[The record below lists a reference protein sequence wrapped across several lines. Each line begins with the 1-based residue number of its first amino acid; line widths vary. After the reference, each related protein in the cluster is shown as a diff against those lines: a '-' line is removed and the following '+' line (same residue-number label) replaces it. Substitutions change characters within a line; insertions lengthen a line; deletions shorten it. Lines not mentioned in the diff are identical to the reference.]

1 MKSVC
6 VSEKSE
12 GVVCQM
18 NRATAPFLEM
28 KNITKQFP
36 GVLALNNV
44 NLQVYPG
51 QVLALVGENGAGK
64 STLMKV
70 ISGVHKMDAG
80 EITLE
85 GKSVTITSPLHSRQ
99 LGISIIF
106 QELSVLNNMNIAE
119 NIFVG
124 REKKKNGFVDKKA
137 QHEEAK
143 ALLARVGLDIDTR
156 TKTGLLS
163 TAQKQMVE
171 VAKALSFNSKL
182 IIMDEPTSSLTD
194 NETAKLMTIIRNLR
208 DEGVAIVFISHR
220 MNEIF
225 EISDEIAVMRDGEM
239 VGRMITS
246 EVDEQQVIAAM
257 VGRDVN
263 DIFHKEEAPIGDI
276 MLEVK
281 NLSTKNF
288 LKDISFNV
296 RAGEIVGFA
305 GLVGAGRS
313 EVMRAVFGID
323 PRTSGEIYVGGEK
336 KEIGSTV
343 DALRAGMGF
352 VPEDRKEQG
361 LILKQ
366 TIRANASL
374 AALSSVA
381 NGWFIDKGKEKNL
394 SDEYVSK
401 LKVKTPSI
409 EQLIMNLSGG
419 NQQKVVIAKWMATNP
434 KVLILDEPTRGID
447 VGAKKEIHTLMSELA
462 KQGVAIIMISSE
474 LPEVLG
480 MADRIYVMHD
490 GRIKGEIDREN
501 ASQEAI
507 MKLAIS

>member
-1 MKSVC
+1 MFDL
-6 VSEKSE
+6 
-12 GVVCQM
+12 
-18 NRATAPFLEM
+18 RIHT
-28 KNITKQFP
+28 
-36 GVLALNNV
+36 
-44 NLQVYPG
+44 VY
-51 QVLALVGENGAGK
+51 
-64 STLMKV
+64 
-70 ISGVHKMDAG
+70 
-80 EITLE
+80 
-85 GKSVTITSPLHSRQ
+85 
-99 LGISIIF
+99 LGLRPRLLYKLYSIGTF
-106 QELSVLNNMNIAE
+106 HN
-119 NIFVG
+119 
-124 REKKKNGFVDKKA
+124 KNGFVNKKL
-137 QHEEAK
+137 QHQEAK
-143 ALLARVGLDIDTR
+143 ALLERVGLKIDTH
-156 TKTGLLS
+156 TKAGRLS

-194 NETAKLMTIIRNLR
+194 KETAMLMDIIRKLR
-208 DEGVAIVFISHR
+208 DDGVAIVFISHR

-239 VGRMITS
+239 VQHMITS
-246 EVDEQQVIAAM
+246 EVDEAQVIAAM
-257 VGRDVN
+257 VGRSVN
-263 DIFHKEEAPIGDI
+263 DIFHKEEAPIGDVV
-276 MLEVK
+276 LEVK

-288 LKDISFNV
+288 LKDVSFKV

-313 EVMRAVFGID
+313 EVMRALFAVD
-323 PRTSGEIYVGGEK
+323 PRESGDVFMNGKPVEIK
-336 KEIGSTV
+336 STM
-343 DALRAGMGF
+343 DALKAGMGF

-366 TIRANASL
+366 TIRVNTSL

-381 NGWFIDKGKEKNL
+381 KGWFIDKKREVGL
-394 SDEYVSK
+394 TDEYVAK
-401 LKVKTPSI
+401 LRVKTPSN
-409 EQLIMNLSGG
+409 EQKIMNLSGG
-419 NQQKVVIAKWMATNP
+419 NQQKVVIAKWMATHP

-447 VGAKKEIHTLMSELA
+447 VGAKKEIHALMSELA

-490 GRIKGEIDREN
+490 GRIKGEIDRAN

>member
-1 MKSVC
+1 MSA
-6 VSEKSE
+6 
-12 GVVCQM
+12 
-18 NRATAPFLEM
+18 ATAPFLQM
-28 KNITKQFP
+28 KGITKQFP
-36 GVLALNNV
+36 GVLALNKV
-44 NLQVYPG
+44 DLSVYPG
-51 QVLALVGENGAGK
+51 RVLALVGENGAGK

-70 ISGVHKMDAG
+70 LSGVHKRDAG
-80 EITLE
+80 EILINGAPVE
-85 GKSVTITSPLHSRQ
+85 IASPIASRQ
-99 LGISIIF
+99 MGISIIY
-106 QELSVLNNMNIAE
+106 QELSVLNNMDVAE

-124 REKKKNGFVDKKA
+124 REKKKNGFVDKKR

-143 ALLARVGLDIDTR
+143 ALLARVGLNIDTHTITR
-156 TKTGLLS
+156 RLS

-194 NETAKLMTIIRNLR
+194 KETAMLMDIIRKLR
-208 DEGVAIVFISHR
+208 SEGVAIVFISHR

-239 VGRMITS
+239 VQHMITS

-263 DIFHKEEAPIGDI
+263 DIFHKEEAPIGDVV
-276 MLEVK
+276 LEVK

-323 PRTSGEIYVGGEK
+323 PRESGEISVHGK
-336 KEIGSTV
+336 PVEIKSTM
-343 DALRAGMGF
+343 DALAAGMGF

-374 AALSSVA
+374 AALNSVA
-381 NGWFIDKGKEKNL
+381 NGWFIDKKKEKSL

-419 NQQKVVIAKWMATNP
+419 NQQKVVIAKWMATHP

-490 GRIKGEIDREN
+490 GRIKGELNRAE
-501 ASQEAI
+501 ASQESI

>member
-1 MKSVC
+1 MSAAK
-6 VSEKSE
+6 
-12 GVVCQM
+12 
-18 NRATAPFLEM
+18 APFLEM
-28 KNITKQFP
+28 RGITKQFP
-36 GVLALNNV
+36 GVLALNKV
-44 NLQVYPG
+44 DLSVYPG
-51 QVLALVGENGAGK
+51 KVLALVGENGAGK

-70 ISGVHKMDAG
+70 LSGVHKRDAG
-80 EITLE
+80 EILID
-85 GKSVTITSPLHSRQ
+85 GKPVEITSPLASRQ
-99 LGISIIF
+99 MGISIIY
-106 QELSVLNNMNIAE
+106 QELSVLNNMNVAE

-124 REKKKNGFVDKKA
+124 RERTKNGFVDKKQ

-143 ALLARVGLDIDTR
+143 ALLNRVGLNIDTHTITR
-156 TKTGLLS
+156 RLS

-171 VAKALSFNSKL
+171 VAKALSFNSRL

-194 NETAKLMTIIRNLR
+194 KETAMLMDIIRKLR

-239 VGRMITS
+239 VQHMITAD
-246 EVDEQQVIAAM
+246 VDEQQVIAAM

-263 DIFHKEEAPIGDI
+263 DIFHKEEAPIGDVV
-276 MLEVK
+276 LEVK

-313 EVMRAVFGID
+313 EVMRALFAVD
-323 PRTSGEIYVGGEK
+323 PRESGEIYVNGK
-336 KEIGSTV
+336 QVEIKSTV
-343 DALRAGMGF
+343 DALNAGMGF

-374 AALSSVA
+374 AALDSVA
-381 NGWFIDKGKEKNL
+381 NGWFIDKKKEKNL

-419 NQQKVVIAKWMATNP
+419 NQQKVVIAKWMATHP

-490 GRIKGEIDREN
+490 GRIKGEINRAE
-501 ASQEAI
+501 ASQESI

>member
-1 MKSVC
+1 MSA
-6 VSEKSE
+6 
-12 GVVCQM
+12 
-18 NRATAPFLEM
+18 ATTPFLEM
-28 KNITKQFP
+28 KGITKQFP
-36 GVLALNNV
+36 GVLALNQV
-44 NLQVYPG
+44 DLSVYPG
-51 QVLALVGENGAGK
+51 RVLALVGENGAGK

-70 ISGVHKMDAG
+70 LSGVHRRDAG
-80 EITLE
+80 EILIE
-85 GKSVTITSPLHSRQ
+85 GKNVEITSPLASRQ
-99 LGISIIF
+99 MGISIIY
-106 QELSVLNNMNIAE
+106 QELSVLNNMDVAE

-124 REKKKNGFVDKKA
+124 REKKKNGFVDKKR
-137 QHEEAK
+137 QHEEAR
-143 ALLARVGLDIDTR
+143 ALLERVGLNIDTHTMTR
-156 TKTGLLS
+156 RLS

-171 VAKALSFNSKL
+171 VAKALSYNSRL

-194 NETAKLMTIIRNLR
+194 KETAMLMDIIRKLR

-239 VGRMITS
+239 VQHMITS

-263 DIFHKEEAPIGDI
+263 DIFQKEEAPIGDVV
-276 MLEVK
+276 LEVK
-281 NLSTKNF
+281 NLSTRSF

-313 EVMRAVFGID
+313 EVMRALFAVD
-323 PRTSGEIYVGGEK
+323 PRETGEVFVNGK
-336 KEIGSTV
+336 PVEIKSTV
-343 DALRAGMGF
+343 DALNAGLGF

-374 AALSSVA
+374 AALNSVA
-381 NGWFIDKGKEKNL
+381 NGWFIDQKREKAL

-409 EQLIMNLSGG
+409 EQKVMNLSGG
-419 NQQKVVIAKWMATNP
+419 NQQKVVIA
-434 KVLILDEPTRGID
+434 
-447 VGAKKEIHTLMSELA
+447 
-462 KQGVAIIMISSE
+462 
-474 LPEVLG
+474 
-480 MADRIYVMHD
+480 
-490 GRIKGEIDREN
+490 
-501 ASQEAI
+501 
-507 MKLAIS
+507 

>member
-1 MKSVC
+1 MRGAS
-6 VSEKSE
+6 
-12 GVVCQM
+12 
-18 NRATAPFLEM
+18 TPFLEM
-28 KNITKQFP
+28 KGITKQFP
-36 GVLALNNV
+36 GVLALNKV
-44 NLQVYPG
+44 DLSIYPG
-51 QVLALVGENGAGK
+51 KVLALVGENGAGK

-70 ISGVHKMDAG
+70 LSGVHKRDAG
-80 EITLE
+80 EILLE
-85 GKSVTITSPLHSRQ
+85 GKSVEIADPLASRQ
-99 LGISIIF
+99 MGISIIF

-124 REKKKNGFVDKKA
+124 REKKKNGFVDKKL
-137 QHEEAK
+137 QHEQARQ
-143 ALLARVGLDIDTR
+143 LLSRVGLSIDTH

-194 NETAKLMTIIRNLR
+194 KETAMLMDIIRKLR
-208 DEGVAIVFISHR
+208 DDGVAIVFISHR

-239 VGRMITS
+239 VQHMITS
-246 EVDEQQVIAAM
+246 EVDEAQVIAAM
-257 VGRDVN
+257 VGRSVD
-263 DIFHKEEAPIGDI
+263 DIFYKEEAPIGDI
-276 MLEVK
+276 ALEVK

-296 RAGEIVGFA
+296 RSGEIVGFA

-323 PRTSGEIYVGGEK
+323 PRESGEISIHGQKV
-336 KEIGSTV
+336 EIKSTM
-343 DALRAGMGF
+343 DALKAGMGF

-366 TIRANASL
+366 TIRVNTSL
-374 AALSSVA
+374 AALQSVA
-381 NGWFIDKGKEKNL
+381 KGWFISKKLEKGL
-394 SDEYVSK
+394 TDEYVAK
-401 LKVKTPSI
+401 LRVKTPSN
-409 EQLIMNLSGG
+409 EQKIMNLSGG
-419 NQQKVVIAKWMATNP
+419 NQQKVVIAKWMATHP

-447 VGAKKEIHTLMSELA
+447 VGAKKEIHMLMSELA

-490 GRIKGEIDREN
+490 GRIKGEINRAD
-501 ASQEAI
+501 ASQ
-507 MKLAIS
+507 

>member
-1 MKSVC
+1 MSAA
-6 VSEKSE
+6 
-12 GVVCQM
+12 M
-18 NRATAPFLEM
+18 APFLQM
-28 KNITKQFP
+28 KGITKQFP
-36 GVLALNNV
+36 GVLALNQV
-44 NLQVYPG
+44 DLSVYPG
-51 QVLALVGENGAGK
+51 RVLALVGENGAGK

-70 ISGVHKMDAG
+70 LSGVHKRDAG
-80 EITLE
+80 EILIE
-85 GKSVTITSPLHSRQ
+85 GKSVEIDSPLASRQ
-99 LGISIIF
+99 MGISIIF
-106 QELSVLNNMNIAE
+106 QELSVLNNMDVAE

-137 QHEEAK
+137 QHQEAR
-143 ALLARVGLDIDTR
+143 ALLDRVGLNIDTHTMTHR
-156 TKTGLLS
+156 LS

-171 VAKALSFNSKL
+171 VAKALSYNSKL

-194 NETAKLMTIIRNLR
+194 TETAMLMKIIRRLR

-239 VGRMITS
+239 VQHMITG

-263 DIFHKEEAPIGDI
+263 DIFHKEEAPIGDVV
-276 MLEVK
+276 LEVK
-281 NLSTKNF
+281 NLSTRNF

-313 EVMRAVFGID
+313 EVMRALFAVD
-323 PRTSGEIYVGGEK
+323 PRESGEIFINGKPV
-336 KEIGSTV
+336 EIKSTV

-374 AALSSVA
+374 AALDSVA
-381 NGWFIDKGKEKNL
+381 DGWFINRKKEKGL

-419 NQQKVVIAKWMATNP
+419 NQQKVVIAKWMATHP

-490 GRIKGEIDREN
+490 GRIKGEIDRAE

-507 MKLAIS
+507 MKMAIS